1 MRASRVPAT
10 LLLFLLALAEL
21 RASRSNDE
29 EKEKA
34 TQNIINVCD
43 IRDRNSK
50 LHCYCELNQEIN
62 RASKTECWVFNGGI
76 EKSDPVW
83 TSFSTQTNI
92 ETLAFNVRA
101 DGALKFVPTKVL
113 RYLQKLKKIS
123 IKFSSITEVEEN
135 TFINLT
141 YIEEITMIKNEIE
154 YLSKHSF
161 NNLPHLS
168 LLILDENNIKEL
180 VTDTFYKTPNLQKLY
195 FTSNNISIIQD
206 GAFRHLVNLLELEL
220 DKNNISE
227 LRKECFEGL
236 AKLKRLDLSHNKIS
250 VLNSFTFTE
259 LWNLELLLLHYND
272 ISIVAQRSFDGL
284 SQLKKL
290 NLSHNNLIILA
301 GELFAGVRGLLGLD
315 LRYNILKRFTFDDVN
330 PIYENLLKENSYIY
344 LEGNELLCD
353 CHLAWM
359 HKLRHETKSI
369 KTRTSL
375 ENFICKLSPDLALNS
390 QLALF
395 EKNVISPNNNY
406 NIDDKNA
413 DNFDDNSDD
422 IFQDDMDETSAQEV
436 QLVKKENEGTLLQI
450 PIDLLPCPQDVKV
463 TDRTYTYPSQNEAK
477 DYRNL
482 IHSSKTSQLH
492 TNISISFLIFLVLLI
507 ILTT

>member
-1 MRASRVPAT
+1 MRASKAPAA
-10 LLLFLLALAEL
+10 LLLLLLALVEL
-21 RASRSNDE
+21 HANRSNDE
-29 EKEKA
+29 VKEKSSPR
-34 TQNIINVCD
+34 IMNVCD

-62 RASKTECWVFNGGI
+62 RAVKTECWVFNGGI
-76 EKSDPVW
+76 EKADPIW

-101 DGALKFVPTKVL
+101 DGALKFVPTKLL

-135 TFINLT
+135 TFVNLT
-141 YIEEITMIKNEIE
+141 SIEEITMIKNQIE
-154 YLSKHSF
+154 HLNKHSF
-161 NNLPHLS
+161 NNLPNLVV
-168 LLILDENNIKEL
+168 LILDENNIKEI
-180 VTDTFYKTPNLQKLY
+180 VTDTFFKLTNLQKLY
-195 FTSNNISIIQD
+195 FTSNNVSVIQD

-250 VLNSFTFTE
+250 LLNSFVFTE
-259 LWNLELLLLHYND
+259 LWNLESLLLDYNE

-290 NLSHNNLIILA
+290 NLNHNNLIILA
-301 GELFAGVRGLLGLD
+301 GGLFAGVRGLLGLD
-315 LRYNILKRFTFDDVN
+315 LRFNKLKRFTSDDVK
-330 PIYENLLKENSYIY
+330 PIYDNLLKENSYIY
-344 LEGNELLCD
+344 LEGNELPCD

-359 HKLRHETKSI
+359 HKLRHETRST

-375 ENFICKLSPDLALNS
+375 ENFACKLSTDLVLNS

-395 EKNVISPNNNY
+395 EKSVISANNNY
-406 NIDDKNA
+406 NVDNKNLE
-413 DNFDDNSDD
+413 NLDDNTDD
-422 IFQDDMDETSAQEV
+422 IFQDEIDENNLQEIEI
-436 QLVKKENEGTLLQI
+436 VKKENEGTLLQI

-482 IHSSKTSQLH
+482 IHSSPG
-492 TNISISFLIFLVLLI
+492 SFLYAN
-507 ILTT
+507 